1 MARSNRA
8 FLLLVLAIFLIA
20 SISLPAVTADDEA
33 AVLDDD
39 SYDMDEP
46 VVVEETVEEVEVAE
60 EVAEEEEEPI
70 VEEVQDKEEEE
81 EIPESTE
88 VTEPQATKK
97 SFIAPLKEKLTPLK
111 DKLTS
116 LSKQDVKKI
125 AAFSLGAW
133 GAVTGVGWAMQKI
146 GGDSD

>member
-1 MARSNRA
+1 M
-8 FLLLVLAIFLIA
+8 IA

-81 EIPESTE
+81 IPESTE
-88 VTEPQATKK
+88 VTEPQVTKK

>member
-81 EIPESTE
+81 IPESTE
-88 VTEPQATKK
+88 VTEPQVTKK

>member
-46 VVVEETVEEVEVAE
+46 VVVEETVDEVEVAE

-70 VEEVQDKEEEE
+70 VEEVQEEEE